1 MDEVNITCLTHLT
14 NSMKFC
20 VNFPTNCSY
29 PTKGSTWNAGNA
41 WKCMEILCSFQSD
54 GYFSFSVPKRRQRG
68 LGEAEGHDW
77 SGGPEQLSIDSHK
90 G

>member
-1 MDEVNITCLTHLT
+1 MDTAYSTHLT

-29 PTKGSTWNAGNA
+29 PTKGSAWDAG
-41 WKCMEILCSFQSD
+41 METLCPFQSAA
-54 GYFSFSVPKRRQRG
+54 YFSISVPQSRLTWERLRADYG
-68 LGEAEGHDW
+68 W
-77 SGGPEQLSIDSHK
+77 SGGPQQLHIASCK